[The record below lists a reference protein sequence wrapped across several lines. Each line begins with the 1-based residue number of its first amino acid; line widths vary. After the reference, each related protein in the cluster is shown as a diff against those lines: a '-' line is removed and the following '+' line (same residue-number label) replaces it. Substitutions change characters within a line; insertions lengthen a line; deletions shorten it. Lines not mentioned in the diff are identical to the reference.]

1 MKFLLNY
8 SKSLLRKST
17 LPILLMAGSALPMSA
32 QVEMKSG
39 YAFQLEKGLN
49 CTAIKSQGNTGTCWS
64 FATSSFLES
73 ELLRIGKEPFDLS
86 EMYVVRNIYKEKARN
101 YVLRQGKANFSQG
114 SLSHDVINA
123 AKKYGLV
130 PETAYSGKTDPDQKH
145 NHGEMAAV
153 LKGMLDGVLK
163 QKRLSDK
170 WMKVLDAA
178 MDIYLGAAPE
188 QFSYEGKTYD
198 PKSFAKDNGINPDDY
213 ISLTSYTHHDFYD
226 EFILEIPDNFS
237 NGAFHNLPMDELMTV
252 FDNAIKNGYSV
263 AWDGDVSEKGFS
275 SKEGMAVLPVDTKRK
290 DLFEQ
295 PGKEVEV
302 DQALRQRTFESYAT
316 TDDHLM
322 HLTGIAKDKKGTKYY
337 LIKNSWGEI
346 GPEKGYLYMSEAY
359 AKLKTVAI
367 MVHKDA
373 VPKNIL
379 EKLDI

>member
-1 MKFLLNY
+1 MIIMKLLKPFLI
-8 SKSLLRKST
+8 SLL
-17 LPILLMAGSALPMSA
+17 LHPVFLAA
-32 QVEMKSG
+32 QVEMQSG
-39 YAFQLEKGLN
+39 YAFEMVKGLN

-114 SLSHDVINA
+114 SLAHDVILA
-123 AKKYGLV
+123 AKKYGLI
-130 PETAYSGKTDPDQKH
+130 PEESYSGKTDANAGHDH
-145 NHGEMAAV
+145 SEMEAV
-153 LKGMLDGVLK
+153 LKGMLDGVIK
-163 QKRLSDK
+163 QKSVSDK
-170 WMKVLDAA
+170 WMKVVEAT
-178 MDIYLGAAPE
+178 MDIYLGTAPE
-188 QFSYEGKTYD
+188 KFSYKGKEYQ

-213 ISLTSYTHHDFYD
+213 ISLTSYTHHDYYD
-226 EFILEIPDNFS
+226 DFILEIPDNFS
-237 NGAFHNLPMDELMTV
+237 NGSFYNLPLNELMSV
-252 FDNAIKNGYSV
+252 MDYAIQSGYSV

-275 SKEGMAVLPVDTKRK
+275 AKEGMAILPADEKRE
-290 DLFEQ
+290 DLFKQ
-295 PGKEVEV
+295 PAEELKVTPEMR
-302 DQALRQRTFESYAT
+302 QATFESYAT

-367 MVHKDA
+367 LVHKNA
-373 VPKNIL
+373 VPKDIL
-379 EKLDI
+379 KKLEL